1 MAHRKTY
8 GVEFHF
14 NKTEHSS
21 NIKNL
26 IIMYKEFIQ
35 NQNVKFI
42 VIE

>member
-21 NIKNL
+21 NIKNFIL
-26 IIMYKEFIQ
+26 MYKELFSKTERQIYSH
-35 NQNVKFI
+35 
-42 VIE
+42 